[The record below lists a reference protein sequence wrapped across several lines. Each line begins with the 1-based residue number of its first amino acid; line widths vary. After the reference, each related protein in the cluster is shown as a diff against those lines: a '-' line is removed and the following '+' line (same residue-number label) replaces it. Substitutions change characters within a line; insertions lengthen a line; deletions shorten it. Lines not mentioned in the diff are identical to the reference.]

1 MLFFSL
7 PVLDCVIS
15 RHSFAVASQVTPWVT
30 GNCVE
35 ILIGSSCVTFSFVAF
50 QTSSSKAL
58 NGGFSEGVWT
68 IFLELIWYCRE
79 QVSERGIL
87 DNSEVHKVQ
96 EPNYMSSFIIWLQ
109 EIVAF
114 DFRFNLNDRQTQH
127 FTSELNKEKIILAW
141 RISGKSAF
149 WLIGNFF

>member
-1 MLFFSL
+1 M
-7 PVLDCVIS
+7 
-15 RHSFAVASQVTPWVT
+15 T

-35 ILIGSSCVTFSFVAF
+35 ILIGSSAVTFSFVAF

-58 NGGFSEGVWT
+58 NGRFSEGVRT

-79 QVSERGIL
+79 QVSERGIF

-96 EPNYMSSFIIWLQ
+96 ALNYMSSFIIWLL

-114 DFRFNLNDRQTQH
+114 DFRFNLKH
-127 FTSELNKEKIILAW
+127 FTFELN
-141 RISGKSAF
+141 
-149 WLIGNFF
+149 

>member
-15 RHSFAVASQVTPWVT
+15 RHSFAVASQVTPLVT

-58 NGGFSEGVWT
+58 NDGFSEGVCSY
-68 IFLELIWYCRE
+68 FSRSCF
-79 QVSERGIL
+79 G
-87 DNSEVHKVQ
+87 VQ
-96 EPNYMSSFIIWLQ
+96 APNCMSSFIIWLL
-109 EIVAF
+109 EMVAF
-114 DFRFNLNDRQTQH
+114 DFRFNLNGRLTQH
-127 FTSELNKEKIILAW
+127 FTSELN
-141 RISGKSAF
+141 
-149 WLIGNFF
+149 